1 MRKLPTAVLSL
12 CIFAVNPGLASENYL
27 DLAEVRSFIDD
38 FSKRHQY
45 PKSSLTTLIGNVKKQ
60 VRVLDAIQR
69 PAEKKK
75 NWREYREIFVTAKR
89 INEGLQFWAQNA
101 VILEAAEKRFGIPPE
116 IIVAIIGVETFYGRY
131 KGVYPVLDSLVTLGF
146 EYEPRKKFFRS
157 ELEHFLLL
165 TKEEALDPSTI
176 KGSYA
181 GAMGKSQ
188 FISSSYRRYAVDFDE
203 NGKRDLWDSNA
214 DAIGSVANYLKEHGW
229 QMDQPVTF
237 PVTVEGDRYKALLKK
252 GLKPAAP
259 VVELSHYGVKLRDD
273 LPVKEGEV
281 ALLEFKKDNSTEYWV
296 GLNNFYVITRYNHSS
311 MYAMAVYQ
319 LSQQV
324 KQGFKDYVAQN

>member
-1 MRKLPTAVLSL
+1 MRTLSAVVSAL
-12 CIFAVNPGLASENYL
+12 CIFAVNPGVASENYL

-45 PKSSLTTLIGNVKKQ
+45 PKSSLTALIGNVEKQ
-60 VRVLDAIQR
+60 VQVLDAIQR

-75 NWREYREIFVTAKR
+75 NWSEYREIFITEKR
-89 INEGLQFWAQNA
+89 INEGLQFWAENA
-101 VILEAAEKRFGIPPE
+101 VILEAAERQFGVPPE
-116 IIVAIIGVETFYGRY
+116 IVVAIIGVESFYGRY
-131 KGVYPVLDSLVTLGF
+131 KGKYPVLDSLVTLGF
-146 EYEPRKKFFRS
+146 EYEPREKFFRS

-188 FISSSYRRYAVDFDE
+188 FISSSYRNYAVDFDN

-214 DAIGSVANYLKEHGW
+214 DAIGSVANFLKEHGW

-237 PVTVEGDRYKALLKK
+237 PVTVKGDRYKALLKK
-252 GLKPAAP
+252 GLKPVAP
-259 VVELSHYGVKLRDD
+259 MIELSQYGVKLRDD
-273 LPVKEGEV
+273 TPVKKGEV

-296 GLNNFYVITRYNHSS
+296 GLNNFYVITRYNRSS

-324 KQGFKDYVAQN
+324 KQDFKDYVAQN

>member
-1 MRKLPTAVLSL
+1 MKKLSAAVLVL
-12 CIFAVNPGLASENYL
+12 CVFAANQGVASENYL
-27 DLAEVRSFIDD
+27 DLAEVRDFIDD
-38 FSKRHQY
+38 FSERYQY
-45 PKSSLTTLIGNVKKQ
+45 PKSSLTALIGNVEKQ
-60 VRVLDAIQR
+60 VQVLDAIQR

-75 NWREYREIFVTAKR
+75 NWREYREIFITPKR
-89 INEGLQFWAQNA
+89 IHEGLQFWAQNA
-101 VILEAAEKRFGIPPE
+101 AILEAAERQFGIPPE
-116 IIVAIIGVETFYGRY
+116 IVVAIIGVETFYGRY
-131 KGVYPVLDSLVTLGF
+131 KGRYPVLDSLVTLGF

-165 TKEEALDPSTI
+165 TKEEALDPSII

-203 NGKRDLWDSNA
+203 NGKRDLWESNA

-229 QMDQPVTF
+229 QAGQPVTF
-237 PVTVEGDRYKALLKK
+237 PVTVKGDRYKALLKK

-259 VVELSHYGVKLRDD
+259 IFELPQYGIKLRDD
-273 LPVKEGEV
+273 LPVQEGEV
-281 ALLEFKKDNSTEYWV
+281 SLLEFKKDDSTEYWV

-324 KQGFKDYVAQN
+324 KQDFKDYVAQN

>member
-1 MRKLPTAVLSL
+1 MRKLPTAVLAL
-12 CIFAVNPGLASENYL
+12 CIFAVNPGVASENYL

-45 PKSSLTTLIGNVKKQ
+45 PKSSLTALIGNVKKQ

-75 NWREYREIFVTAKR
+75 NWREYREIFVTTKR

-273 LPVKEGEV
+273 LPVKGGEA